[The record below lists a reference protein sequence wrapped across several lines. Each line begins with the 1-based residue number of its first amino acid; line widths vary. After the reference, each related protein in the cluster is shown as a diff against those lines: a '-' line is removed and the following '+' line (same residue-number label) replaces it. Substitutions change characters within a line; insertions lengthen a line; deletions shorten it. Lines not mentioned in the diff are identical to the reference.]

1 MTTSVSTIFAIADLT
16 TTTEPIRQAMTARD
30 ARTIHAALADK
41 IAALSTT
48 VLRDALSVLFHDKRD
63 EAAIVFDFTLAELE
77 RRLPEGEFVAICDSF

>member
-1 MTTSVSTIFAIADLT
+1 MTTTDTIADLT

-41 IAALSTT
+41 IAALSTAT
-48 VLRDALSVLFHDKRD
+48 LLDALPVLYLDKRD